1 MCATSYGPV
10 SKSNHQ
16 SCHKS
21 CICGTAATTI
31 RDTADL
37 NWRKKIHCRVSP
49 HSCVVYDTGWPRSI
63 PAYYPAPS
71 YWGRNGL
78 DSDDNMDNYA
88 RWWFY
93 WRHADLST
101 IFHTFLDTRQHD
113 LFQCIGI
120 LQCIFSLFQPQS
132 FPLITLETIENIYH
146 VFFEEME
153 SGGQF

>member
-1 MCATSYGPV
+1 
-10 SKSNHQ
+10 
-16 SCHKS
+16 
-21 CICGTAATTI
+21 
-31 RDTADL
+31 
-37 NWRKKIHCRVSP
+37 
-49 HSCVVYDTGWPRSI
+49 
-63 PAYYPAPS
+63 
-71 YWGRNGL
+71 
-78 DSDDNMDNYA
+78 MDNYA

-113 LFQCIGI
+113 LFHCIGI
-120 LQCIFSLFQPQS
+120 LQCIFSLFQTQS